1 MSTPSVPA
9 LRRLAA
15 SGDAEAQLRL
25 GTRLL
30 SGEGVEAD
38 AAEGAELI
46 MRAASQGQA
55 EAAALLAV
63 IEAMGAGRPQ
73 SWEKALA
80 WLRRAAELGSAGA
93 RAQLDLLAGDGG
105 DIDIAALILS
115 PPKRSL
121 ADAPR
126 IRVIEGF
133 ATPAECDWLMARAHG
148 RMGPAKVLD
157 QQTGKEATHPD
168 RTNKAIELNIA
179 AMDVVIQVL
188 RARIAAATN
197 LPLPVFEPAQVMH
210 YSVGEEFRP
219 HFDFLTEDA
228 EGWAAQLARFG
239 QRIATFLIFLN
250 EDYDGGETDFPKAGI
265 RHRGRKGDALFWANV
280 DTANAPDPMT
290 LHAGRPPT
298 RGEKWILSQWIRD
311 RTPGPA
317 PQRRVF

>member
-1 MSTPSVPA
+1 MTITTVPA
-9 LRRLAA
+9 LRQLAA

-25 GTRLL
+25 GARLL
-30 SGEGVEAD
+30 TGDGVDAD
-38 AAEGAELI
+38 PTEGADLVTS
-46 MRAASQGQA
+46 AAGQGQA

-63 IEAMGAGRPQ
+63 VEAMGVGRPQ
-73 SWEKALA
+73 SWEKSLA
-80 WLRRAAELGSAGA
+80 WLRRAADLGSEGA
-93 RAQLDLLAGDGG
+93 RAQLSLLARDGG
-105 DIDIAALILS
+105 NVDIAGLIMS

-121 ADAPR
+121 SDAPR

-148 RMGPAKVLD
+148 HMGPAKVLD

-168 RTNKAIELNIA
+168 RTNKAIELGVA

-188 RARIAAATN
+188 RARIAAATS
-197 LPLPVFEPAQVMH
+197 LPLPVFEPAQIMH
-210 YSVGEEFRP
+210 YAVGEEFRP
-219 HFDFLTEDA
+219 HFDFLTDDA
-228 EGWAAQLARFG
+228 EGWAAQLERFG

-250 EDYDGGETDFPKAGI
+250 DDYDGGETDFPKAGI

-290 LHAGRPPT
+290 FHAGRPPT

-311 RTPGPA
+311 RTPA
-317 PQRRVF
+317 PERRAF